1 MYNII
6 NIKHI
11 IKIMKNIK
19 INFLGVLVFV
29 FIGLGIGYFMGD
41 KNILNISNIKKAFA
55 TSSPEIKFEDK
66 NLTDIDNLD
75 FDKFDILKE
84 VKGSLNNKFVS
95 WKATY
100 TPPTVKEIEQSVVAG
115 YVASFKDPYTVYFPP
130 VEAKTFEENVK
141 GSFGGVGMEV
151 GERDGYINVIAPLK
165 DSPSQ
170 KAGIKTGDII
180 VSIDGKDVTGM
191 STEQAVSFI
200 RGEVGTKVLIKVF
213 RPSEKTQK
221 EFEVKR
227 DVIKIPTL
235 DTELKN
241 GVFIIHLYNFSSESP
256 ELFRNALIKFTESNV
271 DKMVIDLRGNPG
283 GYLEAAVNI
292 ASFFLDE
299 GKMIVSEK
307 GNKSYGSIEHRAKSF
322 KAFNEKLKLYIV
334 VDGGSASASEILA
347 GALQDQGVAKVYGQK
362 SYGKG
367 SVQEFINLKTGGALK
382 VTVAN
387 WYTPNGKSITEN
399 KIVPDVEL
407 VRSTTTT
414 AESEMNDILKLILKK

>member
-1 MYNII
+1 
-6 NIKHI
+6 
-11 IKIMKNIK
+11 MKNIK
-19 INFLGVLVFV
+19 VNFLQVSIFIL
-29 FIGLGIGYFMGD
+29 IGLGIGYFMGD
-41 KNILNISNIKKAFA
+41 KNILDTLNLKKVFA
-55 TSSPEIKFEDK
+55 SDNVEEVKFEDK
-66 NLTDIDNLD
+66 NLTDIKDLD
-75 FDKFDILKE
+75 FTKFDILKE
-84 VKGSLNNKFVS
+84 VKADLNSKFVS

-100 TPPTVKEIEQSVVAG
+100 TPPTAKEVEQSIVAG
-115 YVASFKDPYTVYFPP
+115 YVASFKDPYTTYFPP

-170 KAGIKTGDII
+170 KAGIKAGDII
-180 VSIDGKDVTGM
+180 LNVDGKDVAGM

-200 RGEVGTKVLIKVF
+200 RGEVGTIVKIKVF
-213 RPSEKTQK
+213 RPSEKIQK
-221 EFEVKR
+221 DFDVKR

-235 DTELKN
+235 DTETKN
-241 GVFIIHLYNFSSESP
+241 GVFIIHLYNFSAESP

-299 GKMIVSEK
+299 GKMVVSEK
-307 GNKSYGSIEHRAKSF
+307 GNATYGSIEHRAKAF
-322 KAFNEKLKLYIV
+322 KAFNEKLKLYVV

-347 GALQDQGVAKVYGQK
+347 GALQDQGAAKVYGQK

-367 SVQEFINLKTGGALK
+367 SVQEFINLKSGGALK

-387 WYTPNGKSITEN
+387 WYTPSGKSITEN
-399 KIVPDVEL
+399 KIVPDFEL
-407 VRSTTTT
+407 TRNASTT
-414 AESEMNDILKLILKK
+414 AESEMNNILKLILKK

>member
-1 MYNII
+1 
-6 NIKHI
+6 
-11 IKIMKNIK
+11 MKNIK
-19 INFLGVLVFV
+19 INFLQISIFIL
-29 FIGLGIGYFMGD
+29 IGLCLGYFMGD
-41 KNILNISNIKKAFA
+41 KNILDVTSLKKVFA
-55 TSSPEIKFEDK
+55 SEPNSEVKFEDK
-66 NLTDIDNLD
+66 NLTDIKGLD
-75 FDKFDILKE
+75 FNKLDILNE
-84 VKGSLNNKFVS
+84 VRGDLSSKFVS

-100 TPPTVKEIEQSVVAG
+100 TAPTAKEVEQSIVSG

-130 VEAKTFEENVK
+130 VAAKTFEENVK

-180 VSIDGKDVTGM
+180 ISIDGKDVTGM

-200 RGEVGTKVLIKVF
+200 RGEVGTIVKIKVF
-213 RPSEKTQK
+213 RPSEKVQK

-227 DVIKIPTL
+227 DIIKIPTL
-235 DTELKN
+235 DTETKN
-241 GVFIIHLYNFSSESP
+241 GIFIIHLYNFSAESP
-256 ELFRNALIKFTESNV
+256 ELFRTALVEFTKTNL

-299 GKMIVSEK
+299 GKMVVSEK
-307 GNKSYGSIEHRAKSF
+307 GNASYGNVDHRAKAF
-322 KAFNEKLKLYIV
+322 KAFNEKLKLYLV

-367 SVQEFINLKTGGALK
+367 SVQEFINLKTAGALK

-387 WYTPNGKSITEN
+387 WYTPSGKSITEN

-407 VRSTTTT
+407 ARNASTT

>member
-1 MYNII
+1 
-6 NIKHI
+6 
-11 IKIMKNIK
+11 MKNIK
-19 INFLGVLVFV
+19 INLIQITIFIL
-29 FIGLGIGYFMGD
+29 IGLCIGYFMGD
-41 KNILNISNIKKAFA
+41 RNILDIISIKKVFGADKN
-55 TSSPEIKFEDK
+55 TEVKFENRD
-66 NLTDIDNLD
+66 LTDIKDLD
-75 FDKFDILKE
+75 LSKLDILNE
-84 VKGSLNNKFVS
+84 VRGDMSKKFVS

-100 TPPTVKEIEQSVVAG
+100 TPPTAKEVEQSIVSG
-115 YVASFKDPYTVYFPP
+115 YVNSFKDPYTIYFPP
-130 VEAKTFEENVK
+130 VSAKAFEENVK

-151 GERDGYINVIAPLK
+151 GEKDGYITVIAPLK

-170 KAGIKTGDII
+170 KAGIKAGDVVLFVGGQDI
-180 VSIDGKDVTGM
+180 SNM

-200 RGEVGTKVLIKVF
+200 RGEAGTVVKIKIF
-213 RPSEKTQK
+213 RPAEKIQK
-221 EFEVKR
+221 EFEIKR
-227 DVIKIPTL
+227 EIIKIPTL

-241 GVFIIHLYNFSSESP
+241 GVFIIHLYNFSAESP
-256 ELFRNALIKFTESNV
+256 ELFRNALVKFTESNV
-271 DKMVIDLRGNPG
+271 DKMIIDLRGNPG

-299 GKMIVSEK
+299 GKMVVSEK
-307 GNKSYGSIEHRAKSF
+307 GNESYGSIEHRAKAF
-322 KAFNEKLKLYIV
+322 KAFNEKLKLYVI

-367 SVQEFINLKTGGALK
+367 SVQEFINLKTAGALK

-407 VRSTTTT
+407 TRTSTTT
-414 AESEMNDILKLILKK
+414 AESEMNDILKMILKSK

>member
-1 MYNII
+1 
-6 NIKHI
+6 
-11 IKIMKNIK
+11 MKNIK
-19 INFLGVLVFV
+19 INFLQISIFIL
-29 FIGLGIGYFMGD
+29 IGLCLGYFMGD
-41 KNILNISNIKKAFA
+41 KNILDVTSLKKVFA
-55 TSSPEIKFEDK
+55 SEPNSEVKFEDK
-66 NLTDIDNLD
+66 NLTDIKGLD
-75 FDKFDILKE
+75 FNKLDILNE
-84 VKGSLNNKFVS
+84 VRGDLSNKFVS

-100 TPPTVKEIEQSVVAG
+100 TAPTAKEVEQSIVSG

-130 VEAKTFEENVK
+130 VAAKTFEENVK

-180 VSIDGKDVTGM
+180 ISIDGKDVTGM

-200 RGEVGTKVLIKVF
+200 RGEVGTIVKIKVF

-227 DVIKIPTL
+227 DIIKIPTL
-235 DTELKN
+235 DTETKN
-241 GVFIIHLYNFSSESP
+241 GIFIIHLYNFSAESP
-256 ELFRNALIKFTESNV
+256 ELFRAALVEFTKTNV

-299 GKMIVSEK
+299 GKMVVSEK
-307 GNKSYGSIEHRAKSF
+307 GNATYGNVEHRAKAF
-322 KAFNEKLKLYIV
+322 KAFNEKLKLYLV

-367 SVQEFINLKTGGALK
+367 SVQEFINLKTAGALK

-387 WYTPNGKSITEN
+387 WYTPSGKSITEN
-399 KIVPDVEL
+399 KIVPDFEL
-407 VRSTTTT
+407 TRNASTT